1 MRANISVL
9 TQSLFSIREN
19 KANFTDSNMAK
30 ELPPADDEQEDEMS
44 FLDHLEALRWHILR
58 SLAAIIILMVVAFF
72 SKRLLFHDIILAP
85 SRPDFWT
92 YRLLCKLSVIL
103 EQPFLCVEKLSFII
117 QSRTLTGQF
126 TTHIGVSFVA
136 GLVIAF
142 PYVFWEIWQF
152 VKPGLYPKERSMT
165 RGSVFYV
172 SLLFFMGISFGYWIL
187 SPLSINFLANYQIDE
202 SIQNEI
208 DLLSYIEMLVMM
220 VLACGLM
227 FQLPMVVLVLAKAGL
242 VTADFLR
249 MYRRHAILIIVVVA
263 AILTPSPDMFSQI
276 IVALP
281 IYMLFEMSILLA
293 ARVERQAAL
302 DNA

>member
-1 MRANISVL
+1 
-9 TQSLFSIREN
+9 
-19 KANFTDSNMAK
+19 MAK
-30 ELPPADDEQEDEMS
+30 KLPPADDEQEDEMS

-58 SLAAIIILMVVAFF
+58 SLAAIVILMVVAFF

>member
-1 MRANISVL
+1 
-9 TQSLFSIREN
+9 
-19 KANFTDSNMAK
+19 
-30 ELPPADDEQEDEMS
+30 MS

-92 YRLLCKLSVIL
+92 YRMLCKLSVFL
-103 EQPFLCVEKLSFII
+103 DQPFMCVEKLSFII

-136 GLVIAF
+136 GLIIAF

-172 SLLFFMGISFGYWIL
+172 SLLFFLGISFGYWIL

-208 DLLSYIEMLVMM
+208 DLLSYIEMLMMM

-227 FQLPMVVLVLAKAGL
+227 FQLPMVVLVLAKGGL
-242 VTADFLR
+242 VTASFLR
-249 MYRRHAILIIVVVA
+249 QYRRHAVLIIVVIS

-281 IYMLFEMSILLA
+281 IYGLYEMSILLA
-293 ARVERQAAL
+293 ARVERQSAL
-302 DNA
+302 ENL